1 MYSNLKKWNTIKQ
14 KKKEWYDER
23 NKVITA
29 TDVSSILEINPFKSK
44 YEVFQQKRN
53 KTVNI
58 TENPATKW
66 GELHEPLA
74 SKYYE
79 TLPLINGS
87 KKIWEVGLIHH
98 PIYKWLAAS
107 PDGVVES
114 LEKK

>member
-1 MYSNLKKWNTIKQ
+1 MHSKIQKWNTIKQ
-14 KKKEWYDER
+14 KSNEWYNER

-66 GELHEPLA
+66 GGVHEPLA
-74 SKYYE
+74 LKYYK
-79 TLPLINGS
+79 TL
-87 KKIWEVGLIHH
+87 
-98 PIYKWLAAS
+98 
-107 PDGVVES
+107 
-114 LEKK
+114 